1 MKKKL
6 LVAALAV
13 SAALALIGCGENDI
27 ANVDADAVVEGVK
40 QSLTE
45 VKVDDYLKKLGDY
58 ANMEIPATLAE
69 VTDAD
74 VDNTIQSLLTARVKT
89 EEVTGKALES
99 GDIANINYAG
109 KMNGEA
115 FEGGTDDS
123 EAGYDLEIGSNSF
136 IPGFEDALIGMNVGE
151 TRDIDLVFPE
161 NYYEELAGK
170 PVVFTV
176 TLKAIK
182 QKVLPELTDAFVVE
196 QAIEGVN
203 TVDELKAFV
212 KERLINEAQTNF
224 DTTIDNYIMNQLIEI
239 SDYKGDLPQDRIDFY
254 YNNIY
259 NRDEAAAT
267 DYGLQLE
274 GYVMY
279 IYGYSDLDMYKE
291 KITEYAKKSVMFD
304 LAAAKV
310 LENENQMITDAD
322 IEKAIEEAYE
332 GYGYE
337 SVDAFK
343 AATNME
349 EYKSYLINRKA
360 MDLIREKATIVD
372 AVEE

>member
-136 IPGFEDALIGMNVGE
+136 IPGFEDALVGMNVGE

-310 LENENQMITDAD
+310 LENENQMITDED

>member
-58 ANMEIPATLAE
+58 TNMEIPATLAE

-304 LAAAKV
+304 LAATKV

>member
-176 TLKAIK
+176 KLNAIK

-349 EYKSYLINRKA
+349 EYKSYLVNRKA

>member
-161 NYYEELAGK
+161 NYYEE
-170 PVVFTV
+170 
-176 TLKAIK
+176 
-182 QKVLPELTDAFVVE
+182 
-196 QAIEGVN
+196 
-203 TVDELKAFV
+203 
-212 KERLINEAQTNF
+212 
-224 DTTIDNYIMNQLIEI
+224 NY
-239 SDYKGDLPQDRIDFY
+239 
-254 YNNIY
+254 
-259 NRDEAAAT
+259 
-267 DYGLQLE
+267 
-274 GYVMY
+274 
-279 IYGYSDLDMYKE
+279 
-291 KITEYAKKSVMFD
+291 
-304 LAAAKV
+304 
-310 LENENQMITDAD
+310 
-322 IEKAIEEAYE
+322 
-332 GYGYE
+332 
-337 SVDAFK
+337 
-343 AATNME
+343 
-349 EYKSYLINRKA
+349 
-360 MDLIREKATIVD
+360 
-372 AVEE
+372 

>member
-27 ANVDADAVVEGVK
+27 ANADADAVVEGVK

-176 TLKAIK
+176 KLNAIK

-203 TVDELKAFV
+203 TVDELKEFV
-212 KERLINEAQTNF
+212 KERLINEAQSNF
-224 DTTIDNYIMNQLIEI
+224 DSTIDNYIMNQLIEI

-349 EYKSYLINRKA
+349 EYKSYLVNRKA